1 MTSERSDRYL
11 FDIIFFAMTESI
23 SPIRKQLL
31 DIKSQYPDCMLL
43 FRLGDF
49 YETFDEDAENASKV
63 LNIVLTKKA
72 MGKGVEVPMAG
83 IPYHALDDYMSRLIK
98 AGYKLA
104 ICEQLTKP
112 GETKGLVQRDVVRI
126 VTPGTIIEPALLEK
140 GINNYL
146 ASVIIENDSVGL
158 AYIDVST
165 GEFGATEIDIS
176 KLQNEL
182 VRINPAEIIIPE
194 DQTGI
199 EHDNLSKCSAI
210 DFRLDR
216 CEAILKEQFEVTTL
230 EGFGLK
236 GHQLATRAA
245 GAVVR
250 YVRRM
255 QKDTLGIL
263 QGINY
268 YSTASYM
275 ALDNSTQKNLELF
288 ENSTGNTKDGT
299 LLSVLDHTTTPMGMR
314 LMRRWIGQ
322 PSLDKKEI
330 ERRQNIVEAFTRNSI
345 LRSRIITILKN
356 IPDIERIA
364 NRITSNTVLPRE
376 LLALKYGLKAIPE
389 LAKVLSDDPAFKGLI
404 PNEQSDIVFLL
415 ESSLNDPIE
424 GLLGDGTIIR
434 RGYSQEYD
442 EIKDLVT
449 NSKKYLMELEAKEK
463 SETGISKLRVGF
475 NSVFGYYIE
484 VPNGAKSQ
492 VPDTYIR
499 KQTLANVERYY
510 TPELKEYETLILH
523 ANENISDIEH
533 RLYRQITSQ
542 ITPYLSALLTIA
554 HQISEL
560 DVLRSFA
567 EVAVLNRY
575 VRPKITDEEKIEI
588 VNGRHPVV
596 ETRLPSGT
604 YVPNDTRMDHSD
616 TQIMLITGPNMAGKS
631 TYMKQ
636 VALIVLLAQIGSYVP
651 ADRAELSIIDR
662 IFTRIGA
669 HEELSSGKSTFMVE
683 MVETSVILN
692 NATPNSLLLL
702 DEIGRGTST
711 YDGLSIAESVVEYIH
726 NNPKKAAFTLFAT
739 HYHEMVSMSERL
751 PRLKNFNIAVAEE
764 NDESVLLQK
773 IIKGGT
779 DKSYGIHVAKLA
791 GLPRSVT
798 ARANEIL
805 EDLEQQPKTK
815 KAKKTVMQAQLP
827 LFAEPSP
834 TLKKITEMDLDDM
847 TPRQALNTLYELKK
861 ESKEELSD

>member
-1 MTSERSDRYL
+1 
-11 FDIIFFAMTESI
+11 MTESI

-199 EHDNLSKCSAI
+199 EHENITKCSAI

-364 NRITSNTVLPRE
+364 NRITSNIVLPRE

-434 RGYSQEYD
+434 HGYSQEYD

-575 VRPKITDEEKIEI
+575 VRPKITDEKKIEI

-636 VALIVLLAQIGSYVP
+636 VALIVLMTQIGSYVP

-764 NDESVLLQK
+764 NDEIVLLHK

-805 EDLEQQPKTK
+805 EELEQQPKNK
-815 KAKKTVMQAQLP
+815 KVKNTGMQAQLP

-861 ESKEELSD
+861 ESKEELSN

>member
-1 MTSERSDRYL
+1 
-11 FDIIFFAMTESI
+11 MTESI

-63 LNIVLTKKA
+63 LNIVLTKKS

-83 IPYHALDDYMSRLIK
+83 IPHHALDDYMSRLIK

-112 GETKGLVQRDVVRI
+112 GETKGLVQRDVIRI

-236 GHQLATRAA
+236 NHQLATRAA

-314 LMRRWIGQ
+314 LMRKWIGQ

-330 ERRQNIVEAFTRNSI
+330 ERRQDIVEAFNKNSI
-345 LRSRIITILKN
+345 LRSRIVTILKN
-356 IPDIERIA
+356 IPDIERIS
-364 NRITSNTVLPRE
+364 NRISSNIVLPRE

-389 LAKVLSDDPAFKGLI
+389 LAKALSGDPAFSGLI
-404 PNEQSDIVFLL
+404 PNEQHDIVFLL
-415 ESSLNDPIE
+415 ESSLNDPID
-424 GLLGDGTIIR
+424 GLLGEGTVIR
-434 RGYSQEYD
+434 KGYNQEFD
-442 EIKDLVT
+442 EIKDMAN
-449 NSKKYLMELEAKEK
+449 NSKKYLMELESKEK

-542 ITPYLSALLTIA
+542 ITPYISCLLTIA

-567 EVAVLNRY
+567 EVAVMNRY
-575 VRPKITDEEKIEI
+575 VRPKITDEQKIDI
-588 VNGRHPVV
+588 INGRHPVV
-596 ETRLPSGT
+596 ETRLPSGS
-604 YVPNDTRMDHSD
+604 YVPNDTHMDHSD

-651 ADRAELSIIDR
+651 ADRAEMSIIDR

-739 HYHEMVSMSERL
+739 HYHEMVSMSDRL

-764 NDESVLLQK
+764 NDEIVLLHK

-798 ARANEIL
+798 TRANEIL
-805 EDLEQQPKTK
+805 EDLEQQPKNK
-815 KAKKTVMQAQLP
+815 KAKNTVIQAQLP

-834 TLKKITEMDLDDM
+834 TLKKISEMDLDEM